1 MNSKTLSAIWWAVC
15 AFLLGLTLTTQVLAY
30 QERHTVAPMTSPL
43 VSPLDHGKL
52 TPTARIWFHHMNDS
66 GGNNK
71 KDESQSISQT
81 PTPVPPLTATPL
93 PILPETGGD
102 LIDATE

>member
-1 MNSKTLSAIWWAVC
+1 MSQRMFAAIWWAIF
-15 AFLLGLTLTTQVLAY
+15 AFLTGLVITTQVLAY
-30 QERHTVAPMTSPL
+30 QERHASPITSPL

-81 PTPVPPLTATPL
+81 PTPVPTLTATPF